1 MSLPI
6 FVMPLAPLSG
16 RVWQKM
22 FRFVILHWI
31 RSNIFNPVQ
40 YQLECLCPHYRSD
53 SSCAESLPVKQNL
66 FSGTLGPFD
75 CLFFLLTIIHKVI
88 YILNLKKQLLLR
100 EKMKISCGATSS
112 RSAGYYGRSKRLSA
126 YETNMFAGYNR
137 HNLLLDVHLWTF
149 VPQRS
154 SPLLR
159 SWTGLPSGNFENKIM
174 INFLHTVFIF

>member
-6 FVMPLAPLSG
+6 IVVPLAPLSG
-16 RVWQKM
+16 CVWQKM

-88 YILNLKKQLLLR
+88 YILNLNKQLLLR
-100 EKMKISCGATSS
+100 EKMKISCGATFS
-112 RSAGYYGRSKRLSA
+112 RSAGYHGRSKSLSA
-126 YETNMFAGYNR
+126 YETDIVQATIMTVYF
-137 HNLLLDVHLWTF
+137 WTF
-149 VPQRS
+149 FFGLLFRS
-154 SPLLR
+154 VLLR
-159 SWTGLPSGNFENKIM
+159 FSDRGLVYQVEILRTK
-174 INFLHTVFIF
+174 